1 MLSRP
6 KYGRS
11 RDSGT
16 PRAGCYHRRMLD
28 LPPSAEPVLRIALI
42 ALAAAIAFLGLRLAV
57 NVGVRHVVE
66 HRSTA
71 SGGLV
76 RPEEIPGRVRTVGN
90 LMARIG
96 GAVIVVIAALMVLG
110 ELGVDIG
117 PAVAGLGLVG
127 IALGL
132 GAQTLVK
139 DWLAGIFVVLENQY
153 GYGDLV
159 RIGGVEGTVEDFSL
173 RRTLL
178 RDADGSFHTV
188 PNGQI
193 LVATRLSRRG
203 GGQGVA
209 LEPESGPEETA
220 PAESVA
226 RTRRR
231 R

>member
-6 KYGRS
+6 KYGAS

-16 PRAGCYHRRMLD
+16 PPLPCYHRHVSD
-28 LPPSAEPVLRIALI
+28 LPPSAELAARIGLIVISALIGIIALRI
-42 ALAAAIAFLGLRLAV
+42 AV

-66 HRSTA
+66 HRSAA
-71 SGGLV
+71 SGGRV
-76 RPEEIPGRVRTVGN
+76 PPADVQGRVRTVGQ
-90 LMARIG
+90 LVVRIG
-96 GAVIVVIAALMVLG
+96 AAVILVIAALMVLG
-110 ELGVDIG
+110 ELGVNIG
-117 PAVAGLGLVG
+117 PAIAGLGLVG
-127 IALGL
+127 IAVGL

-193 LVATRLSRRG
+193 LVATRLSRRAEADE
-203 GGQGVA
+203 VA
-209 LEPESGPEETA
+209 PESEA
-220 PAESVA
+220 PAEGA
-226 RTRRR
+226 DGP
-231 R
+231 